1 MTTTTAATMPATLPA
16 DVPLLLL
23 FSEGGTKSAG
33 SKEFITERQITSHSK
48 SNTLFVC
55 KCRNC
60 TIQTNFK

>member
-1 MTTTTAATMPATLPA
+1 MPATVPA
-16 DVPLLLL
+16 EVPLLLL

-33 SKEFITERQITSHSK
+33 SKEFITERQITSHCK
-48 SNTLFVC
+48 SNRLDNTLFVC